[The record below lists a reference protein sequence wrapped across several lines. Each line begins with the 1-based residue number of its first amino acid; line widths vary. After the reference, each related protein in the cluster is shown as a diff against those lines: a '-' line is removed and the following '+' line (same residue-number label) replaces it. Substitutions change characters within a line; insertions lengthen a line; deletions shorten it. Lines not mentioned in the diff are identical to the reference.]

1 MNSLQTSIYEYEE
14 VLYTLAWLSGCN
26 TEAHPK
32 KIIRRA
38 TLHRLI
44 HVSNDRH
51 WTANER
57 NIFRRLNNPKITFP
71 HHSQT
76 KDLAKILIGFGEI
89 SARSHGDFKGMAS
102 KKLKTHVYK
111 RALSKII
118 KEMLETQ
125 HFLKRKRTL
134 EEIGC
139 SQKIGKTNFDWKGYD
154 AALNELNYSSR
165 ISTYNYGLA
174 FIVKLCLK
182 VIPCQFSMIVE
193 KCKEK
198 PIVGDLCHPIIE
210 PLMFRDKQYIAPL
223 LKSKNAYLR
232 LLACAS
238 VVQQELF
245 DNQSTIDENI
255 KVLVTNGI
263 DVGDAIWL
271 SSVKLRDHYQSVER
285 IKGQIISTRHEI
297 LRCEKD
303 PSNRPKGIRNEQWID
318 SRNNVLNN
326 YEESLI
332 KAENKLKTG
341 FDDMKD
347 HWPKAG
353 LAQHQIDNLV
363 HLIKNE
369 KLSRQLVEL
378 IPSKDNQALILDNA
392 LSSVMRWIGISSQPI
407 LDVCE
412 ETFSYSSQRDLER
425 LVNAAKTLLLL
436 SNIKGKIIGKFLG
449 NTVGATVISLERF
462 SCSPYMDVR
471 KPSQWQSATSRLAC
485 IHLLAMCVFEETS
498 EDQEDQVSTIVP
510 KVVDNINLLLKV
522 QDSPFHLRDD
532 ELFKDLKRVTT
543 HVIASKNHMSS
554 SAKNI
559 VLDSDLPSDYRA
571 RVIVANEA
579 LIGKYSSLLLEL
591 FEEFSEP
598 PIYVDG
604 DYKHFSEWICLLD
617 ICIAH
622 CWKYKANHVARKI
635 IQVWEQCCPL
645 YGDKCSEYIK
655 YAQKLYTALSKDGK
669 DRVWLNGLYGFE
681 QSNCMIILKE
691 VLAENQ

>member
-26 TEAHPK
+26 IETHPK

-38 TLHRLI
+38 ILHRL
-44 HVSNDRH
+44 VNVYNDRH
-51 WTANER
+51 WKANER
-57 NIFRRLNNPKITFP
+57 NIFRRLDNPKITFP

-76 KDLAKILIGFGEI
+76 KDLAKILIGFGEM

-102 KKLKTHVYK
+102 KKFKTHIYK

-125 HFLKRKRTL
+125 NFLKRKRTL
-134 EEIGC
+134 EEIGY
-139 SQKIGKTNFDWKGYD
+139 SQKIEKTNFDWKGYNGV
-154 AALNELNYSSR
+154 LNELNYGSR

-174 FIVKLCLK
+174 FIVKICLK
-182 VIPCQFSMIVE
+182 VIPGQFSVIVE
-193 KCKEK
+193 KCKGK
-198 PIVGDLCHPIIE
+198 PIVGDLCYPIIE
-210 PLMFRDKQYIAPL
+210 PLMFREEQYIAPL
-223 LKSKNAYLR
+223 LKSKNTYLR

-245 DNQSTIDENI
+245 DNQSPIDENI
-255 KVLVTNGI
+255 KMLVTNGI

-271 SSVKLRDHYQSVER
+271 SSVKLRAHYQSVER
-285 IKGQIISTRHEI
+285 IKDQIVSTRHEI
-297 LRCEKD
+297 IRCEND
-303 PSNRPKGIRNEQWID
+303 PNNCPKGIKPEQWIG
-318 SRNNVLNN
+318 SRKDVLSN

-332 KAENKLKTG
+332 KAEDKLKTD
-341 FDDMKD
+341 FDDMED

-353 LAQHQIDNLV
+353 LEQQQINNLV

-369 KLSRQLVEL
+369 KLSCQLVEL
-378 IPSKDNQALILDNA
+378 IPSKGNQALILDDA

-436 SNIKGKIIGKFLG
+436 SNIKGKIIGRFLG
-449 NTVGATVISLERF
+449 NTVGTTVNSLEKF
-462 SCSPYMDVR
+462 TCSPYMNVR

-485 IHLLAMCVFEETS
+485 IHLLAMCIFEETP

-510 KVVDNINLLLKV
+510 KVVDNVNLLLKV
-522 QDSPFHLRDD
+522 QDTPFHLGAD

-543 HVIASKNHMSS
+543 HVISSKNYMAASTE
-554 SAKNI
+554 NI
-559 VLDSDLPSDYRA
+559 ILDSDLPSDYRA
-571 RVIVANEA
+571 RVIVANET
-579 LIGKYSSLLLEL
+579 LIGKNSGLLLEL

-622 CWKYKANHVARKI
+622 CWKFEAAQVAQEI
-635 IQVWEQCCPL
+635 IRIWEQYCPL
-645 YGDKCSEYIK
+645 YGDRCSDFVEY
-655 YAQKLYTALSKDGK
+655 ALKLYRALSKDGE
-669 DRVWLNGLYGFE
+669 DRVWLKGLNGFE
-681 QSNCMIILKE
+681 QSNCMNFLNKS
-691 VLAENQ
+691 LAQSD